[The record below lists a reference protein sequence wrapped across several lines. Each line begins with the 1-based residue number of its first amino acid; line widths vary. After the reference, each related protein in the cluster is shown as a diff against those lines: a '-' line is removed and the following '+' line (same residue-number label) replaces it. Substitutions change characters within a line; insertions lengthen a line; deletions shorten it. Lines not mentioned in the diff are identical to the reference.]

1 RQYEIDATLL
11 PQQKASVL
19 AHFVCKN
26 RKPNV
31 KSAELFMLF
40 EHKTGVVYVL
50 TLVSIIQE
58 FLFIF
63 R

>member
-1 RQYEIDATLL
+1 M
-11 PQQKASVL
+11 

-26 RKPNV
+26 RKPDV

>member
-1 RQYEIDATLL
+1 M
-11 PQQKASVL
+11 
-19 AHFVCKN
+19 AHFICKN

-31 KSAELFMLF
+31 ESAELCMLF